1 MKGSKFKKSTQLF
14 EMNQLLETA
23 RIQRDLMN
31 GAYRPEAGEK
41 FIINERGK
49 TRYITSNTMRDKTV
63 NHVLCDEV
71 LTPAIEPKLIYDNG
85 ASQKGKGVSFHRRR
99 FEAHIHDYYNHYR
112 TNEGYILLIDFS
124 GYYANIRHDK
134 CKEVLDHFLNT
145 SGLDE
150 ETVSTAKEL
159 LGLIF
164 KSFELDVS
172 RFSDEEIKRMMHEKV
187 DPLMNIGVDQKLLT
201 GGKYLPKGVDIGS
214 QPSQNI
220 GIAFPYR
227 VDDYCK
233 LVRGVRYYGRYTD
246 DFYAIH
252 PDKAFLK
259 DLLQGITRTAE
270 EYGLIINHKKT
281 RICKLSRPFRHLQIS
296 YQLTESGALIRR
308 ISPKTVTRERRKLKA
323 YKRLFDKGLMTYDE
337 AENAFKGWIGSNWK
351 SMSHQQIYSMNE
363 LFKELFGRSITWKK
377 KHSRLQWLME
387 HPSTT

>member
-99 FEAHIHDYYNHYR
+99 FEAHIHDYYNHYH

-337 AENAFKGWIGSNWK
+337 VENAFKGWIGSNWK

-377 KHSRLQWLME
+377 KNSRLQWLME